1 MAELL
6 RTGNTMLNLAC
17 PICNNPIFRN
27 KKGEVFCPI
36 CNRPVKIIENE
47 IEAKTEKIQKKIRK
61 TSKIDFSEL
70 NYIKNVILSKLNHLA
85 KKLSQEEQI
94 DLIDKYI
101 SLMRKLLLLLN
112 EMKNYDES

>member
-27 KKGEVFCPI
+27 KKGEIFCAI
-36 CNRPVKIIENE
+36 CNRPVKIIKDEIDDKEEN
-47 IEAKTEKIQKKIRK
+47 TRKKIK
-61 TSKIDFSEL
+61 ENGKIDSSEL
-70 NYIKNVILSKLNHLA
+70 SSIKNIILSKLNRLA
-85 KKLSQEEQI
+85 KKLSKEEQI

-101 SLMRKLLLLLN
+101 RLMRKLLLLLK
-112 EMKNYDES
+112 EMNSYN